1 MYGHKVYY
9 GWKNSNFIRIETSR
23 ELHGYIKRID
33 GLNMKIIL
41 YVEISFHEIYVQ
53 QLGYDPYQIGEN
65 EGADGNNNLNTPNA
79 DHRKG
84 GNDRQ

>member
-1 MYGHKVYY
+1 MYGDKVYY

-23 ELHGYIKRID
+23 ELHGYIKRNS
-33 GLNMKIIL
+33 GLNRKIIF
-41 YVEISFHEIYVQ
+41 YVEISFHEIFVQ